1 MLKFLPLLLAI
12 ATGPLKTPSPI
23 QGFDQIAGTYSGSLF
38 SSGYDMP
45 VETAFFIRDGVITGE
60 YIMNENGTLIP
71 GTLDAFRAAGPFTLE
86 CTWHDIYGSGPAGFT
101 FSGDM
106 MSFTG
111 WWGTGE
117 DPEEYY
123 WRGYRSRTEPDQLPR
138 EHSPPERN

>member
-1 MLKFLPLLLAI
+1 
-12 ATGPLKTPSPI
+12 
-23 QGFDQIAGTYSGSLF
+23 
-38 SSGYDMP
+38 
-45 VETAFFIRDGVITGE
+45 
-60 YIMNENGTLIP
+60 MNENGTLIP

-123 WRGYRSRTEPDQLPR
+123 WRGYRSRTEPDQLPGSIHR
-138 EHSPPERN
+138 LKGTENVYPAYPSCPSECS